1 LNGEDAR
8 MGRAR
13 GFTLIELM
21 IVIAIIAIIAAIAI
35 PGLLQS
41 QRASNERNASA
52 SLKTLCTSNA
62 DFRTND
68 RDGNHVNDYWT
79 RDVSGLFTAFPPGST
94 SASAIKL
101 VDRSI
106 AAADTLNFAAM
117 AAGATN
123 PGTDP
128 ITLYG
133 TPSPKAGYWY
143 FHLWWNLD
151 AAMTGAYGTSTD
163 NTGWTIHNNS
173 MFAFGAFADSYS
185 SGRQLFVINEGN
197 TMFKRQCIAT
207 IRPGVANPPGWPLT
221 TGVANGGVIP
231 PYNWPSDTSLKAE
244 YAKMD

>member
-1 LNGEDAR
+1 MLR
-8 MGRAR
+8 TR

-52 SLKTLCTSNA
+52 SLKTMATAEA
-62 DFRTND
+62 DFRSND

-79 RDVSGLFTAFPPGST
+79 RDVTGLFTAFPPAST
-94 SASAIKL
+94 TASAIKL

-106 AAADTLNFAAM
+106 ATADAINYAPI
-117 AAGATN
+117 AAGAAN

-128 ITLYG
+128 ISLYG
-133 TPSPKAGYWY
+133 APSPKAGYWY
-143 FHLWWNLD
+143 FHLWWSMD
-151 AAMTGAYGTSTD
+151 PAVSGPYGVSTD
-163 NTGWTIHNNS
+163 ASGLTIHNNS
-173 MFAFGAFADSYS
+173 MFGFGAYPDTYS
-185 SGRQLFVINEGN
+185 SGRQLFMINEGN

-207 IRPGVANPPGWPLT
+207 LRPGVGNPPGWPLT
-221 TGVANGGVIP
+221 TGVANGGVVT
-231 PYNWPSDTSLKAE
+231 PYNWPTDANLRTE